1 MARQKE
7 EEMKVATVKFRVT
20 LDELLSIDER
30 AFELN
35 ITRSELARRLVLD
48 RELTVYDFSGLD
60 ELSAQIGKIGNN
72 INQIARVLNEGNSLD
87 QENAEYLKT
96 ALTVI
101 NKSVQKFYEETL
113 KGG

>member
-1 MARQKE
+1 MGKPKE
-7 EEMKVATVKFRVT
+7 ENARTSTVKFRVT
-20 LDELLSIDER
+20 IDELLSIDER

-48 RELTVYDFSGLD
+48 KELIVYDFSGLD
-60 ELSAQIGKIGNN
+60 QLSAQIGKIGNN
-72 INQIARVLNEGNSLD
+72 INQIARMLNEGGSLD

-96 ALTVI
+96 ALAVI
-101 NKSVQKFYEETL
+101 TKSISQFYESTM